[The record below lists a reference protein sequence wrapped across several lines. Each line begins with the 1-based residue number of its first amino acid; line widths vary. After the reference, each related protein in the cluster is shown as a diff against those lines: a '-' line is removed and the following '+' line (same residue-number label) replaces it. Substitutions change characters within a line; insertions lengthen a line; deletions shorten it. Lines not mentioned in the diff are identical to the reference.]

1 MNPFWSGFEH
11 LKNCGR
17 DATPFL
23 YSLAG
28 VFGLLVAFAIILQT
42 EVLSHL
48 LPALP
53 WIGLVMAVWVYLA
66 IRRAMSRRRQRLQRR
81 PLSADELSKARC
93 KLMRSGTQGPS
104 PRASAAPQPRVRLP
118 RTLP

>member
-23 YSLAG
+23 YTLAG
-28 VFGLLVAFAIILQT
+28 ILGLLIAVAVILQT
-42 EVLSHL
+42 ELCSYA

-53 WIGLVMAVWVYLA
+53 WIGLVAAGWMCLA
-66 IRRAMSRRRQRLQRR
+66 IRRSMARRRERLERR
-81 PLSADELSKARC
+81 LLSDDELFKARC
-93 KLMRSGTQGPS
+93 KLVQNRK
-104 PRASAAPQPRVRLP
+104 
-118 RTLP
+118 